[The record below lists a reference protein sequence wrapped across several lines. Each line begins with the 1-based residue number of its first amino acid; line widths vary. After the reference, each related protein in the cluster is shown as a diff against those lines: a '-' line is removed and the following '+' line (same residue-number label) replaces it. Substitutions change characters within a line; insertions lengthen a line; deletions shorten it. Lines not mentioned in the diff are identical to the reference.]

1 MLWAHHAVDLYSH
14 FLDNTSSIELSNAGI
29 VSEPLG
35 VESSWMKSRLFLY
48 LALTVTAGA
57 QSNIQWNLASMAGFE
72 YGLPGA
78 APTAW
83 SVSSDGAVVTDCTVA
98 HSGNCSARVLRTA
111 STNSQSSSLAF
122 TPSVPSSG
130 ATLAW
135 SGWVQTQG
143 VNGYAMLYVGENDV
157 NGNSLAY
164 AHSTLVEGSTD
175 WQYYSA
181 SIPLSGQGSLLYAG
195 FLLSGTGTAWLDD
208 VQLSVDGQPVIPI
221 VPASFISDHQFD
233 GGSGISLASLS
244 DIQVQNLATLA
255 KVWGF
260 LKYYHPLVTS
270 GQFNWD
276 YELLRVLPTVLAAG
290 DAPTANQAIAVW
302 IAARLGTAAP
312 CNPCATLDT
321 GDLDL
326 GADLAWLSD
335 VSLLG
340 SGLSQTLAAVYANR
354 TPATQ
359 TFFVSLAPN
368 VGNPLFQFESYY
380 PNLGLPDSGYQLLAL
395 FRAWN
400 MIEYFYPNR
409 AIMPNHGED
418 PVSYWDSVLQ
428 QAIPE
433 FAAARN
439 SLAFEQAALRL
450 TAMIHDTH
458 SGITNMYSARPPIGN
473 CELPVQVRFV
483 EDQPVVTGYLSSD
496 GASSGLQPGDVI
508 QQLDGAAIAG
518 LVAQWTPYYADSTG
532 AAQLR
537 DIGNAMTQGNCGPAS
552 VTVLRGE
559 QQISLSPSRVPVG
572 TLNFT
577 SNGED
582 DLPGNT
588 FQMLSSDIA
597 YLKLSSVVAADSAN
611 YINSAAGTKGL
622 IIDIRNYPSDF
633 VPFTLGDLL
642 VSSPV
647 NFVQFTVGDV
657 TNPGA
662 FHWQIILGLTPAQP
676 QYTGKVVILVNEI
689 TQSQAEY
696 TAMALRASP
705 NAIVVGSTTAGADGN
720 ISPVPLPGGF
730 YFYFSGIGVF
740 YPNHDPTQR
749 VGIVPNIVA
758 RPTIAGIRAGRD
770 QVLDEAIRLIE
781 GQEHIPPDRTGQ

>member
-1 MLWAHHAVDLYSH
+1 
-14 FLDNTSSIELSNAGI
+14 
-29 VSEPLG
+29 
-35 VESSWMKSRLFLY
+35 
-48 LALTVTAGA
+48 
-57 QSNIQWNLASMAGFE
+57 
-72 YGLPGA
+72 
-78 APTAW
+78 
-83 SVSSDGAVVTDCTVA
+83 
-98 HSGNCSARVLRTA
+98 
-111 STNSQSSSLAF
+111 
-122 TPSVPSSG
+122 
-130 ATLAW
+130 
-135 SGWVQTQG
+135 
-143 VNGYAMLYVGENDV
+143 
-157 NGNSLAY
+157 
-164 AHSTLVEGSTD
+164 
-175 WQYYSA
+175 
-181 SIPLSGQGSLLYAG
+181 
-195 FLLSGTGTAWLDD
+195 
-208 VQLSVDGQPVIPI
+208 
-221 VPASFISDHQFD
+221 
-233 GGSGISLASLS
+233 
-244 DIQVQNLATLA
+244 
-255 KVWGF
+255 
-260 LKYYHPLVTS
+260 
-270 GQFNWD
+270 
-276 YELLRVLPTVLAAG
+276 
-290 DAPTANQAIAVW
+290 
-302 IAARLGTAAP
+302 
-312 CNPCATLDT
+312 
-321 GDLDL
+321 
-326 GADLAWLSD
+326 
-335 VSLLG
+335 
-340 SGLSQTLAAVYANR
+340 
-354 TPATQ
+354 
-359 TFFVSLAPN
+359 
-368 VGNPLFQFESYY
+368 
-380 PNLGLPDSGYQLLAL
+380 
-395 FRAWN
+395 
-400 MIEYFYPNR
+400 
-409 AIMPNHGED
+409 
-418 PVSYWDSVLQ
+418 
-428 QAIPE
+428 
-433 FAAARN
+433 
-439 SLAFEQAALRL
+439 
-450 TAMIHDTH
+450 
-458 SGITNMYSARPPIGN
+458 
-473 CELPVQVRFV
+473 
-483 EDQPVVTGYLSSD
+483 
-496 GASSGLQPGDVI
+496 
-508 QQLDGAAIAG
+508 
-518 LVAQWTPYYADSTG
+518 
-532 AAQLR
+532 
-537 DIGNAMTQGNCGPAS
+537 MTQGTCGPAS

-676 QYTGKVVILVNEI
+676 QYTGKVVILVDEI